1 MILTTEQLERIA
13 YALAM
18 SEDRTRETDRHV
30 SSEARICLAAVNG
43 ELHRRQRGPFTLAEA
58 IASGRPFRRKVW
70 GCKGSDY
77 DGMWITSIVDGDTG
91 LCFCS
96 DEVSLFHVEPDDI
109 TATDY
114 EVQE

>member
-1 MILTTEQLERIA
+1 MLTTEQLERIA

-18 SEDRTRETDRHV
+18 GEDRTRETDRHV

-43 ELHRRQRGPFTLAEA
+43 ELHRRQRGPFTLAES

-70 GCKGSDY
+70 APLSWARISEHVYNGGALIVFVVGGSAIPA
-77 DGMWITSIVDGDTG
+77 G
-91 LCFCS
+91 
-96 DEVSLFHVEPDDI
+96 PADI